1 MTTTDLAVIGSATYE
16 ATITPLKTG
25 GRRDITVTPT
35 DPDAPRAFGA
45 TDIVTNL
52 RRFFDA
58 LDIEATQHRGDPVAL
73 VQALARLDTLLA
85 DVRAVRDTV
94 KTYAAEALVEERVRR
109 LVIEGVAA
117 VESTSEVKR
126 SEWDHPRLLADLLD
140 QAGFVL
146 VATATGEA
154 MHPDEAAPV
163 LLEWFRP
170 EWRMTPI
177 KQAGLDPDTYCRVET
192 DDDGRPVR
200 TPTVRIVDNLVRRV
214 TAL

>member
-1 MTTTDLAVIGSATYE
+1 MTSTELAVIGSTTYE
-16 ATITPLKTG
+16 ASITPLKTG
-25 GRRDITVTPT
+25 GRRDITVTPV
-35 DPDAPRAFGA
+35 DPEAPRAFGS
-45 TDIVTNL
+45 TDIITNL

-58 LDIEATQHRGDPVAL
+58 LDVEATQHRGDPVAL

-85 DVRAVRDTV
+85 DVRTVRDSV
-94 KTYAAEALVEERVRR
+94 KTYAAQALVDERVRR

-126 SEWDHPRLLADLLD
+126 TEWEHERLLGDLLNG
-140 QAGFVL
+140 AGL
-146 VATATGEA
+146 SLLDTSTGERI
-154 MHPDEAAPV
+154 DGNEAAEM
-163 LLEWFRP
+163 LLVWFRP

-177 KQAGLDPDTYCRVET
+177 KQAGLDPDAYCRVET